1 MRPHIECESGLR
13 VELEKIAR
21 IKTRQIRQDI
31 PDLPFGFGLVA
42 LFSPEALRYGMTEFI
57 REPHDDRRLIHHFIS
72 DLFGRFVEVGKRRF
86 DQRWVV
92 QITKHKFEIYLPV
105 PILGRDL
112 GKSLKRDPVAQH

>member
-1 MRPHIECESGLR
+1 MRPQFGCESGLR
-13 VELEKIAR
+13 IELEKIAR

-31 PDLPFGFGLVA
+31 PDLPFRFGLVV
-42 LFSPEALRYGMTEFI
+42 LFSPKTLRYGMTEFI

-92 QITKHKFEIYLPV
+92 QITKHKFKIYLPV
-105 PILGRDL
+105 PILWRDL